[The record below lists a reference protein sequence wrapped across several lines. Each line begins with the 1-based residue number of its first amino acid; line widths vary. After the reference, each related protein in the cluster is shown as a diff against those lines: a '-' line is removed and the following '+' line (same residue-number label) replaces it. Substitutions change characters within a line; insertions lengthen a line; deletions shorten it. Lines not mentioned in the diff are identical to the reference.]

1 MDKSVEKLI
10 SEGEYDKAKEIA
22 YQHYEKYEL
31 DEAEEIYNELYDR
44 IIDEKGRHSEDAAEV
59 MKALADIAYEQ
70 NNYEL
75 ALSLYNSAYEWC
87 KQNDAVESRFSI
99 ENMMRIADLYRM
111 FNRYDDRYEICRKAL
126 DISIN
131 AYGENDSVTCYVL
144 RKLADSCTDLERYD
158 EAMTYYEHVLELLNN
173 SENQNIDEIARAYD
187 GMGYV
192 YKYRGMPQKAKECFE
207 TGIRILED
215 NYDEDTELL
224 LGMYNDLCN
233 IYDRLSLLDEALKLR
248 RDILD
253 RTTALYGFEHHNVLV
268 SKSNL
273 ADAYNDVG
281 DFETALKLYEECVD
295 WVRVHLGATHHETVR
310 NMRCLSRMYSRVGRY
325 DDALK
330 IAQEAH
336 SIMVK
341 ALGEHHIDVLMMLED
356 IAFLYI
362 EFYNYPAARDIF
374 TQTSEYFLENCGK
387 DSDYFYSRENYL
399 YVCALSGGGA
409 EIIEEADD
417 LLELGSTFA
426 EPVDTDNLLEVKAI
440 ANKNIGNYKES
451 IRLMKEV
458 VRINEDKY
466 GAENIQTFGVKIRL
480 ARIYFDMKS
489 YDEAMCICQKISDGF
504 DRKNINNNDSYQS
517 KIILA
522 RCFSAVGEYD
532 RASEIT
538 DKLLS
543 SMDISTFRAP
553 YADACYAAAENC
565 MNMGQWH
572 KAFEYANKCLEYRRC
587 IFEEDYFGIKDAEK
601 LVSKIGAMI

>member
-87 KQNDAVESRFSI
+87 KQNNAVGSRFSI
-99 ENMMRIADLYRM
+99 ENMMRISDLYRM

-131 AYGENDSVTCYVL
+131 AYGENDFVTCYVL
-144 RKLADSCTDLERYD
+144 RKLADSCADLERYD
-158 EAMTYYEHVLELLNN
+158 EAMSYYEHVLELLNN

-233 IYDRLSLLDEALKLR
+233 IYDCLSLLDEALKLR
-248 RDILD
+248 MDILD
-253 RTTALYGFEHHNVLV
+253 RA
-268 SKSNL
+268 
-273 ADAYNDVG
+273 
-281 DFETALKLYEECVD
+281 TALKLYEECVD

-330 IAQEAH
+330 IAQEAY
-336 SIMVK
+336 SIMMK

-387 DSDYFYSRENYL
+387 GSDYFYSRENYL

-440 ANKNIGNYKES
+440 ANKNIGNYKEAL
-451 IRLMKEV
+451 RLMKEV

-489 YDEAMCICQKISDGF
+489 YDEAMRICQKISDGF
-504 DRKNINNNDSYQS
+504 DRKNINYNDSYQS

-532 RASEIT
+532 MASEIT

-543 SMDISTFRAP
+543 SMDISAFRAP
-553 YADACYAAAENC
+553 YADVCYAAAENC

-572 KAFEYANKCLEYRRC
+572 KAFEYANKCLEYMRC
-587 IFEEDYFGIKDAEK
+587 IFVEDCIGIKDAEK
-601 LVSKIGAMI
+601 LVGKIGAMI